1 LQLLTCCTTFDPNQK
16 FYKEMKKLVMYALM
30 LVMSMGLAKQ
40 SIAIGLVST
49 NNQTIAVATTEVK
62 KEAPAKVAA
71 ASGVDKT
78 VYIVL
83 AILGFGWLAIGLND
97 NFKGQK
103 WIIALVLGLLWFP
116 GVIYSL
122 IHMKDYYKS

>member
-1 LQLLTCCTTFDPNQK
+1 
-16 FYKEMKKLVMYALM
+16 MKKLVMYAMM

-49 NNQTIAVATTEVK
+49 NNQTISVGTTEVK

-97 NFKGQK
+97 NWKGQK
-103 WIIALVLGLLWFP
+103 WIIALVLGLLWLP